1 MTGLA
6 WHRQCKSWTGS
17 GISQAAPN
25 THWLTLRTLLPRML
39 VNCIWCS
46 ANPILSKEENVS
58 LLMVLKQM
66 GASVWVWEV
75 HNVWEGSGTNS
86 ETQVREAQ
94 LQLASK
100 KGETIW
106 KDSGVLGHRNQSR
119 SKDLSAWTQEIRSHQ
134 FSFSSSLFSL
144 DCKEYNQ
151 SDFSI
156 DSLVVSMYRVFSFVV
171 GRRCLL

>member
-1 MTGLA
+1 
-6 WHRQCKSWTGS
+6 
-17 GISQAAPN
+17 
-25 THWLTLRTLLPRML
+25 
-39 VNCIWCS
+39 
-46 ANPILSKEENVS
+46 
-58 LLMVLKQM
+58 MVLKQM

-86 ETQVREAQ
+86 ETQVRGAQ

-171 GRRCLL
+171 GRRCLLWPVHSLGKTLITLWPASFCTPRPICWLLWLLQFF

>member
-1 MTGLA
+1 M
-6 WHRQCKSWTGS
+6 
-17 GISQAAPN
+17 AA
-25 THWLTLRTLLPRML
+25 
-39 VNCIWCS
+39 
-46 ANPILSKEENVS
+46 S
-58 LLMVLKQM
+58 L
-66 GASVWVWEV
+66 WVEEV
-75 HNVWEGSGTNS
+75 HHNWEGSRLKP
-86 ETQVREAQ
+86 EAQVRGAQ

-134 FSFSSSLFSL
+134 FSFSSSLFFL

>member
-1 MTGLA
+1 
-6 WHRQCKSWTGS
+6 
-17 GISQAAPN
+17 
-25 THWLTLRTLLPRML
+25 
-39 VNCIWCS
+39 
-46 ANPILSKEENVS
+46 
-58 LLMVLKQM
+58 MVLKQM

-156 DSLVVSMYRVFSFVV
+156 DNLVVSMCRVFSFVV
-171 GRRCLL
+171 GRRCLLWPVHSLGKTLITLWPASFCTPRPICWLLWLLQFF

>member
-1 MTGLA
+1 M
-6 WHRQCKSWTGS
+6 
-17 GISQAAPN
+17 AA
-25 THWLTLRTLLPRML
+25 
-39 VNCIWCS
+39 
-46 ANPILSKEENVS
+46 S
-58 LLMVLKQM
+58 L
-66 GASVWVWEV
+66 WVEEV
-75 HNVWEGSGTNS
+75 HHNWEGSRLKP
-86 ETQVREAQ
+86 EAQVRGAQ

-156 DSLVVSMYRVFSFVV
+156 DNLVVSMCRVFSFVV
-171 GRRCLL
+171 GRRCLLWPVHSLGKTLITLWPASFCTPRPICWLLWLLQFF

>member
-1 MTGLA
+1 
-6 WHRQCKSWTGS
+6 
-17 GISQAAPN
+17 
-25 THWLTLRTLLPRML
+25 
-39 VNCIWCS
+39 
-46 ANPILSKEENVS
+46 
-58 LLMVLKQM
+58 MVLKQM

-86 ETQVREAQ
+86 ETQVRGAQ

-156 DSLVVSMYRVFSFVV
+156 DNLVVSMCRVFSFVV
-171 GRRCLL
+171 GRRCLLWPVHSLGKTLITLWPASFCTPRPICWLLWLLQFF